1 MPILNH
7 ELTTH
12 YNHHHQHHLLLLL
25 QEEEEEEVPKKKRC
39 DYLILTLFLEEE
51 SCVAE
56 VLINFSWSW
65 RNFDLQGGRARTK
78 LQRSGGGGR
87 S

>member
-12 YNHHHQHHLLLLL
+12 YNHHHHLLLLL
-25 QEEEEEEVPKKKRC
+25 QEEEEEVPKKKRC
-39 DYLILTLFLEEE
+39 DYVSLTLFLEEE
-51 SCVAE
+51 SCVAD

-65 RNFDLQGGRARTK
+65 RNFDLQGGRGRTK
-78 LQRSGGGGR
+78 LQRSSGGGR
-87 S
+87 T

>member
-12 YNHHHQHHLLLLL
+12 YNHHHHHHLLLLL
-25 QEEEEEEVPKKKRC
+25 QEEEEEVLKKKRC
-39 DYLILTLFLEEE
+39 DYVSLTLFLEEE

-65 RNFDLQGGRARTK
+65 RSRTK
-78 LQRSGGGGR
+78 LQRSGGGR
-87 S
+87 T